1 MVDTVRIPV
10 LPLVAAAAAALTAM
24 PATAPAQGPTVYLPA
39 PPKPGTRPAWNCRVQ
54 QSVGATA
61 IHAARQL
68 DAGGARLSESASWT
82 DIFTPDR
89 QAPLTV
95 SVDWRSD
102 AGPLRFA
109 AGRATFYFR
118 TRQPMA
124 RPLDARIEGQR
135 TMTLEAWQSYD
146 NPRHFITYAA
156 IDKMLDMA
164 GDAGEMRWT
173 LRGKVPGPGGAPIA
187 QDGVYALT
195 ELRALAPGIAGV
207 LAQLDAMQADFARR
221 CRRL

>member
-1 MVDTVRIPV
+1 MR
-10 LPLVAAAAAALTAM
+10 LAAAASAALTAM

-39 PPKPGTRPAWNCRVQ
+39 PPKPGPRPAWNCRVQ
-54 QSVGATA
+54 QSVGTTM

-68 DAGGARLSESASWT
+68 DAGGAVLMDSAGWT
-82 DIFTPDR
+82 DIFTADE

-95 SVDWRSD
+95 SVSWLPE

-109 AGRATFYFR
+109 EGRATFYFR

-124 RPLDARIEGQR
+124 SPLGARIEGQR
-135 TMTLEAWQSYD
+135 TMKLEAWQAYD
-146 NPRHFITYAA
+146 NPRHFVTYAP
-156 IDKMLDMA
+156 INKMLDMA
-164 GDAGEMRWT
+164 GGAGEMRWT
-173 LRGKVPGPGGAPIA
+173 LRGRVPGQGGAPIA
-187 QDGVYALT
+187 QDGVYALA

-207 LAQLDAMQADFARR
+207 LAQPDAMQADFARR